1 MNRVKKMKLNSS
13 PYIIKSD
20 KFSTIEFV
28 LFFEAKASD
37 KYIFYLPLLRQLL
50 LNSSKKYPTE
60 QEYKKAYK
68 ENMIISQRMR
78 TVRYNEN
85 LFFEFSLIVPD
96 PKKVKDYN
104 IEKAFKF
111 FIDMI
116 YEPNIVNGEFNLK
129 QFEREREF
137 LKDDIYNS
145 IKKVNAKSYQSF
157 LNIVDDKGIIK
168 NNIYNNMNLIE
179 EANSKE
185 LYEIYKEN
193 VLKNK
198 PIIFVY
204 GNVDESINDLIKKY
218 IKIDDKKITFDKKY
232 DNYLIP
238 FNKIKDIEEVSEYN
252 QSIIYVAYKIK
263 DMKEED
269 KIYLNIVKNIMALG
283 SNDLIFKKLRT
294 EKNLVYSANTWCDTR
309 VGLLTVE
316 AYINNESKEEVI
328 KGVKSVIKSLKDKE
342 KLTIYLE
349 KLIEDV
355 YYELIR
361 QKDSRSVAIND
372 FINKKLE
379 FSHTTDELIKKYK
392 NINIDNLI
400 DFINRLKLD
409 TIYFL
414 RGEFNENNW
423 ACIR

>member
-1 MNRVKKMKLNSS
+1 MSKVKKMKFKSK
-13 PYIIKSD
+13 PYIIKND

-28 LFFEAKASD
+28 LFFEAKYSD

-60 QEYKKAYK
+60 IEYKKAYK

-78 TVRYNEN
+78 TIRYNEN

-104 IEKAFKF
+104 IESAFKF

-116 YEPNIVNGEFNLK
+116 YEPNVCDGQFNIK

-137 LKDDIYNS
+137 LKDDIFNS
-145 IKKVNAKSYQSF
+145 IKKVNNKSYQSF
-157 LNIVDDKGIIK
+157 LNVVDDNGILK
-168 NNIYNNMNLIE
+168 NNIYNNMNLIA
-179 EANSKE
+179 EANPKE
-185 LYEIYKEN
+185 LFNIYKEN
-193 VLKNK
+193 VLENR
-198 PIIFVY
+198 PIIFIY

-218 IKIDDKKITFDKKY
+218 IKIDNKDITFNKNY
-232 DNYLIP
+232 DNYLKP
-238 FNKIKDIEEVSEYN
+238 FNKIKDVEETSDYN
-252 QSIIYVAYKIK
+252 QSILFIAYKVK
-263 DMKEED
+263 NMKEED
-269 KIYLNIVKNIMALG
+269 KLYMNIVKNILALG

-294 EKNLVYSANTWCDTR
+294 EQNLVYSANTWCDTR

-316 AYINNESKEEVI
+316 SYINNESKEEVI
-328 KGVKSVIKSLKDKE
+328 KGVKSVIKSLKEKE
-342 KLTIYLE
+342 KLSAYLE

-361 QKDSRSVAIND
+361 QKDSRSVKIND

-379 FSHTTDELIKKYK
+379 FSHTTDELIKKYRS
-392 NINIDNLI
+392 INVDDLIEFID
-400 DFINRLKLD
+400 RLKLD

-414 RGEFNENNW
+414 RGEFNENN
-423 ACIR
+423 